1 MCWTYRL
8 RSFHTRRGSTIKTPG
23 GARERA
29 WYLPA
34 GALIGEAIDEG
45 NRHRTHGNAEAIR
58 TAAILLPQVNHMSKH
73 AGISLLEVA
82 DRLAI
87 RELIEAYAHCA
98 DRRDGKGQMAL
109 FTRDTHF
116 VVYMNAKDP
125 KPSQEL
131 HSREALAPVFADLN
145 QYAATTHFV
154 GQSTIFTLTNERAT
168 GEAYTLAH
176 HITIKGQ
183 NRRLMLASLR
193 YNDTFVKQDGEWL
206 FAERLL
212 FVDWVDE
219 RALS

>member
-1 MCWTYRL
+1 
-8 RSFHTRRGSTIKTPG
+8 
-23 GARERA
+23 
-29 WYLPA
+29 
-34 GALIGEAIDEG
+34 
-45 NRHRTHGNAEAIR
+45 
-58 TAAILLPQVNHMSKH
+58 MSKH
-73 AGISLLEVA
+73 TSISLLEVA

-87 RELIEAYAHCA
+87 RQLVEAYAHCA
-98 DRRDGKGQMAL
+98 DRRDANGQMAL
-109 FTRDTHF
+109 FTKDTHF
-116 VVYMNAKDP
+116 VVHMNAKDP

-176 HITIKGQ
+176 HITIKGH

-206 FAERLL
+206 FSERLL